1 MTPQYL
7 LISLRKNTIV
17 LNFPFFIAKRVAA
30 SGQKSFAR
38 LIIRIAIAAVALS
51 IAIMIIATS
60 LIKGFKSEISGKM
73 FGFWGHIHI
82 TSVQQTT
89 TFEPIPISSNQPF
102 LPKLKDVE
110 SVPLLEPN
118 FLERLKKSTHTEG
131 GVHHVQ
137 VYATKAGIIK
147 TKDNFEGIVL
157 KGVGQDFD
165 WLFVEQN
172 LVEGRK
178 INFCGIDS
186 CHDIL
191 ISQST
196 ANRLNLKT
204 GSKFIVHFVQN
215 NAQEQR
221 LFEVCGIYK
230 TGLEEYDKK
239 FALVDIA
246 HIQQLLGWSENQ
258 IAGFEVFVDDIK
270 DLKSINE
277 HIYNELI
284 TNDLTSQTIRQEE
297 PAIFD
302 WLDLQDV
309 NEQVILIL
317 MLVVSII
324 NMVTALLI
332 LILERTNMIGT
343 LKSLGT
349 TNWRIQQMFLFYG
362 AIIIS
367 IGLVIGNLI
376 GLGLG
381 WLEQRFKFIHLSEVD
396 YYLSYAPIQFDFW
409 TILILNIG
417 TLIITTVFLLL
428 PTFMVLSISPV
439 KAIRFK

>member
-1 MTPQYL
+1 M
-7 LISLRKNTIV
+7 
-17 LNFPFFIAKRVAA
+17 NFPFFIAKRVAA

-51 IAIMIIATS
+51 IAVMIVATS

-73 FGFWGHIHI
+73 FGFLGHIHI

-89 TFEPIPISSNQPF
+89 TFEPIPIAAKQPF
-102 LPKLKDVE
+102 LAKLKE
-110 SVPLLEPN
+110 LKHVPNLNPSIW
-118 FLERLKKSTHTEG
+118 ERFNQPIETKG
-131 GVHHVQ
+131 GVRHVQ

-157 KGVGQDFD
+157 KGIGADFD
-165 WLFVEQN
+165 WSFVEGN

-178 INFCGIDS
+178 INLCQTDS

-196 ANRLNLKT
+196 ANRLQIKT
-204 GSKFIVHFVQN
+204 GAKFIVHFVQN
-215 NAQEQR
+215 NAQQQK
-221 LFEVCGIYK
+221 LFQVCGIYK

-239 FALVDIA
+239 FAIVDIA
-246 HIQQLLGWSENQ
+246 HIQELLGWQ
-258 IAGFEVFVDDIK
+258 PDQVAGFEVFADDIK
-270 DLKSINE
+270 DMESIQKY
-277 HIYNELI
+277 IYEELI
-284 TNDLTSQTIRQEE
+284 TNDLSSQTIRSEE

-309 NEQVILIL
+309 NESVILIL

-343 LKSLGT
+343 LKSMGT
-349 TNWRIQQMFLFYG
+349 TNWRVQQVFLYYG
-362 AIIIS
+362 ALIIVV
-367 IGLVIGNLI
+367 GLAIGNLV
-376 GLGLG
+376 GLSLG
-381 WLEQRFKFIHLSEVD
+381 WLEQKYKFIHLSEVD
-396 YYLSYAPIQFDFW
+396 YYLSYAPIHFDFW
-409 TILILNIG
+409 TILGLNIG
-417 TLIITTVFLLL
+417 TLLITTVFLLL
-428 PTFMVLSISPV
+428 PTFMIMSITPV

>member
-1 MTPQYL
+1 M
-7 LISLRKNTIV
+7 
-17 LNFPFFIAKRVAA
+17 AA

-38 LIIRIAIAAVALS
+38 LIIRIAIVAVALS
-51 IAIMIIATS
+51 IAVMIVATS
-60 LIKGFKSEISGKM
+60 LIKGFKSEISAKM

-89 TFEPIPISSNQPF
+89 TYEPIPIIVDKGLITKLQNLNQ
-102 LPKLKDVE
+102 
-110 SVPLLEPN
+110 VPLVETDFWDRIKGKQLT
-118 FLERLKKSTHTEG
+118 SG

-137 VYATKAGIIK
+137 SYATKAGIIK

-157 KGVGQDFD
+157 KGVGADFD
-165 WLFVEQN
+165 WSFVEQN

-178 INFCGIDS
+178 INICNTDS

-215 NAQEQR
+215 NVQEQR

-246 HIQQLLGWSENQ
+246 HIQKLLGWADNY
-258 IAGFEVFVDDIK
+258 IAGYEVFIDDLK

-277 HIYNELI
+277 HIYSDVISNEL
-284 TNDLTSQTIRQEE
+284 NAQTIRQEE

-309 NEQVILIL
+309 NEEVILIL

-349 TNWRIQQMFLFYG
+349 TNGRIQRIFLYYG
-362 AIIIS
+362 AIIIVT
-367 IGLVIGNLI
+367 GLTIGNAI
-376 GLGLG
+376 GLGLC
-381 WLEQRFKFIHLSEVD
+381 WLEQQFKFIHLSEVD

-417 TLIITTVFLLL
+417 TLIITTLFLIL

>member
-1 MTPQYL
+1 M
-7 LISLRKNTIV
+7 
-17 LNFPFFIAKRVAA
+17 NFPFFIAQRVAA

-38 LIIRIAIAAVALS
+38 LIIRIAIVAVALS
-51 IAIMIIATS
+51 IAVMIVATS
-60 LIKGFKSEISGKM
+60 LIKGFKSEISAKM

-89 TFEPIPISSNQPF
+89 TYEPIPIIVDKGLITKLQNLNQ
-102 LPKLKDVE
+102 
-110 SVPLLEPN
+110 VPLVETDFWDRIKGKQLT
-118 FLERLKKSTHTEG
+118 SG

-137 VYATKAGIIK
+137 SYATKAGIIK

-157 KGVGQDFD
+157 KGVGADFD
-165 WLFVEQN
+165 WSFVEQN

-178 INFCGIDS
+178 INICNTDS

-215 NAQEQR
+215 NVQEQR

-246 HIQQLLGWSENQ
+246 HIQKLLGWADNY
-258 IAGFEVFVDDIK
+258 IAGYEVFIDDLK

-277 HIYNELI
+277 HIYSDVISNEL
-284 TNDLTSQTIRQEE
+284 NAQTIRQEE

-309 NEQVILIL
+309 NEEVILIL

-349 TNWRIQQMFLFYG
+349 TNGRIQRIFLYYG
-362 AIIIS
+362 AIIIVT
-367 IGLVIGNLI
+367 GLTIGNAI
-376 GLGLG
+376 GLGLC
-381 WLEQRFKFIHLSEVD
+381 WLEQQFKFIHLSEVD

-417 TLIITTVFLLL
+417 TLIITTLFLIL

>member
-1 MTPQYL
+1 M
-7 LISLRKNTIV
+7 
-17 LNFPFFIAKRVAA
+17 NFPFFIAKRVAA
-30 SGQKSFAR
+30 SGQQSFAR

-51 IAIMIIATS
+51 IAVMIIATS
-60 LIKGFKSEISGKM
+60 LIKGFKSEISAKM

-82 TSVQQTT
+82 TSVQQKT
-89 TFEPIPISSNQPF
+89 TFEPIPISKNQPF
-102 LPKLKDVE
+102 LSRLKDVKN
-110 SVPLLEPN
+110 VPIAEPDFYDKIRQRKVTN
-118 FLERLKKSTHTEG
+118 G
-131 GVHHVQ
+131 GVRHVQ
-137 VYATKAGIIK
+137 IYATKAGIIK

-157 KGVGQDFD
+157 KGIGDDFD
-165 WLFVEQN
+165 WSFVEQN

-178 INFCGIDS
+178 INLCSTDS

-196 ANRLNLKT
+196 ANRLNIKT
-204 GSKFIVHFVQN
+204 GAKFIVHFVQN
-215 NAQEQR
+215 NAQKQR
-221 LFEVCGIYK
+221 LFQVCGIYK

-246 HIQQLLGWSENQ
+246 HIQNLLGWSEDQ
-258 IAGFEVFVDDIK
+258 IAGFEVFTDDLK
-270 DLKSINE
+270 DLQTVQNY
-277 HIYNELI
+277 IYNELI
-284 TNDLTSQTIRQEE
+284 PNDLSSQTIRSEE

-349 TNWRIQQMFLFYG
+349 TNWRVQQIFLYYG
-362 AIIIS
+362 ALIMVV
-367 IGLVIGNLI
+367 GLVIGNVV

-381 WLEQRFKFIHLSEVD
+381 WLEQKFKFIHLSEVD
-396 YYLSYAPIQFDFW
+396 YYLSYAPIHFDFW
-409 TILILNIG
+409 TILALNIG
-417 TLIITTVFLLL
+417 TLIITTLFLLL
-428 PTFMVLSISPV
+428 PTFMILSITPV

>member
-1 MTPQYL
+1 M
-7 LISLRKNTIV
+7 
-17 LNFPFFIAKRVAA
+17 AA

-38 LIIRIAIAAVALS
+38 LIIRIAITAVALS
-51 IAIMIIATS
+51 IAVMLIATS
-60 LIKGFKSEISGKM
+60 LIKGFKSEISAKM

-82 TSVQQTT
+82 TSVQQATT
-89 TFEPIPISSNQPF
+89 YEPIPISANQPF
-102 LPKLKDVE
+102 LSRLKGVKN
-110 SVPLLEPN
+110 VPLLEPN
-118 FLERLKKSTHTEG
+118 FFDRLQNRTETRG
-131 GVHHVQ
+131 GIRHVQ

-157 KGVGQDFD
+157 KGIGADFD
-165 WLFVEQN
+165 WSFVEQN

-178 INFCGIDS
+178 INLCATDS

-196 ANRLNLKT
+196 ANRLEIKT
-204 GSKFIVHFVQN
+204 GSKFIVHFVRN

-221 LFEVCGIYK
+221 LFQVCGIYK

-246 HIQQLLGWSENQ
+246 HIQSLLGWSENQ
-258 IAGFEVFVDDIK
+258 IAGFEVFTDNLS
-270 DLKSINE
+270 DLNSIQE
-277 HIYNELI
+277 YVYNELI
-284 TNDLTSQTIRQEE
+284 TNDLSSQTIRQEE

-317 MLVVSII
+317 MVVVSII

-343 LKSLGT
+343 LKALGT
-349 TNWRIQQMFLFYG
+349 TNWRIQKIFLYYG
-362 AIIIS
+362 VIIIFM
-367 IGLVIGNLI
+367 GLLIGNAI

-381 WLEQRFKFIHLSEVD
+381 WLEQKYKFIHLSEVD

-409 TILILNIG
+409 TILLLNIG
-417 TLIITTVFLLL
+417 TLIITTLFLLL
-428 PTFMVLSISPV
+428 PTFMVLSITPV

>member
-1 MTPQYL
+1 M
-7 LISLRKNTIV
+7 
-17 LNFPFFIAKRVAA
+17 NFPFFIAQRVAA

-38 LIIRIAIAAVALS
+38 LIIRIAIVAVALS
-51 IAIMIIATS
+51 IAVMIVATS
-60 LIKGFKSEISGKM
+60 LIKGFKSEISAKM

-89 TFEPIPISSNQPF
+89 TYEPIPIIVDKGLITKLQNLNQ
-102 LPKLKDVE
+102 
-110 SVPLLEPN
+110 VPLVETDFWDRIKGKQLT
-118 FLERLKKSTHTEG
+118 SG

-137 VYATKAGIIK
+137 SYATKAGIIK

-157 KGVGQDFD
+157 KGVGADFD
-165 WLFVEQN
+165 WSFVEQN

-178 INFCGIDS
+178 INICNTDS

-215 NAQEQR
+215 NVQEQR

-246 HIQQLLGWSENQ
+246 HIQKLLGWADNY
-258 IAGFEVFVDDIK
+258 IAGYEVFIDDLA

-277 HIYNELI
+277 HIYSDVISNEL
-284 TNDLTSQTIRQEE
+284 NAQTIRQEE

-309 NEQVILIL
+309 NEEVILIL

-349 TNWRIQQMFLFYG
+349 TNGRIQRIFLYYG
-362 AIIIS
+362 AIIIVT
-367 IGLVIGNLI
+367 GLTIGNAI
-376 GLGLG
+376 GLGLC
-381 WLEQRFKFIHLSEVD
+381 WLEQQFKFIHLSEVD

-417 TLIITTVFLLL
+417 TLIITTLFLIL

>member
-1 MTPQYL
+1 M
-7 LISLRKNTIV
+7 
-17 LNFPFFIAKRVAA
+17 NFPFFIAQRVAA

-38 LIIRIAIAAVALS
+38 LIIRIAITAVALS
-51 IAIMIIATS
+51 IAVMLIATS
-60 LIKGFKSEISGKM
+60 LIKGFKSEISAKM

-82 TSVQQTT
+82 TSVQQATT
-89 TFEPIPISSNQPF
+89 YEPIPISANQPF
-102 LPKLKDVE
+102 LSRLKGVKN
-110 SVPLLEPN
+110 VPLLEPN
-118 FLERLKKSTHTEG
+118 FFDRLQNRTETRG
-131 GVHHVQ
+131 GIRHVQ

-157 KGVGQDFD
+157 KGIGADFD
-165 WLFVEQN
+165 WSFVEQN

-178 INFCGIDS
+178 INLCATDS

-196 ANRLNLKT
+196 ANRLEIKT
-204 GSKFIVHFVQN
+204 GSKFIVHFVRN

-221 LFEVCGIYK
+221 LFQVCGIYK

-246 HIQQLLGWSENQ
+246 HIQSLLGWSENQ
-258 IAGFEVFVDDIK
+258 IAGFEVFTDNLS
-270 DLKSINE
+270 DLNSIQE
-277 HIYNELI
+277 YVYNELI
-284 TNDLTSQTIRQEE
+284 TNDLSSQTIRQEE

-317 MLVVSII
+317 MVVVSII

-343 LKSLGT
+343 LKALGT
-349 TNWRIQQMFLFYG
+349 TNWRIQKIFLYYG
-362 AIIIS
+362 VIIIFM
-367 IGLVIGNLI
+367 GLLIGNAI

-381 WLEQRFKFIHLSEVD
+381 WLEQKYKFIHLSEVD

-409 TILILNIG
+409 TILLLNIG
-417 TLIITTVFLLL
+417 TLIITTLFLLL
-428 PTFMVLSISPV
+428 PTFMVLSITPV

>member
-1 MTPQYL
+1 M
-7 LISLRKNTIV
+7 
-17 LNFPFFIAKRVAA
+17 NFPFFIAQRVAA

-38 LIIRIAIAAVALS
+38 LIIRIAIVAVALS
-51 IAIMIIATS
+51 IAVMIVATS
-60 LIKGFKSEISGKM
+60 LIKGFKSEISAKM

-89 TFEPIPISSNQPF
+89 TYEPIPIIVDKGLITKLQNLNQ
-102 LPKLKDVE
+102 
-110 SVPLLEPN
+110 VPLVETDFWDRIKGKQLT
-118 FLERLKKSTHTEG
+118 SG

-137 VYATKAGIIK
+137 SYATKAGIIK

-157 KGVGQDFD
+157 KGVGSDFD
-165 WLFVEQN
+165 WSFVEQN

-178 INFCGIDS
+178 INICNTDS

-215 NAQEQR
+215 NIQEQR

-246 HIQQLLGWSENQ
+246 HIQKLLGWADNY
-258 IAGFEVFVDDIK
+258 IAGYEVFIDDLA

-277 HIYNELI
+277 HIYSDVISNEL
-284 TNDLTSQTIRQEE
+284 NAQTIRQEE

-309 NEQVILIL
+309 NEEVILIL

-349 TNWRIQQMFLFYG
+349 TNGRIQRIFLYYG
-362 AIIIS
+362 AIIIVT
-367 IGLVIGNLI
+367 GLTIGNAI
-376 GLGLG
+376 GLGLC
-381 WLEQRFKFIHLSEVD
+381 WLEQQFKFIHLSEVD

-417 TLIITTVFLLL
+417 TLIITTLFLIL

>member
-1 MTPQYL
+1 M
-7 LISLRKNTIV
+7 
-17 LNFPFFIAKRVAA
+17 NFPFFIAQRVAA

-38 LIIRIAIAAVALS
+38 LIIRIAIVAVALS
-51 IAIMIIATS
+51 IAVMIVATS
-60 LIKGFKSEISGKM
+60 LIKGFKSEISAKM

-89 TFEPIPISSNQPF
+89 TYEPIPIIVDKGLITKLQNLNQ
-102 LPKLKDVE
+102 
-110 SVPLLEPN
+110 VPLVETDFWDRIKGKQLT
-118 FLERLKKSTHTEG
+118 SG

-137 VYATKAGIIK
+137 SYATKAGIIK

-157 KGVGQDFD
+157 KGVGADFD
-165 WLFVEQN
+165 WSFVEQN

-178 INFCGIDS
+178 INICNTDS

-196 ANRLNLKT
+196 ANRLNIKT

-246 HIQQLLGWSENQ
+246 HIQKLLGWADNY
-258 IAGFEVFVDDIK
+258 IAGYEVFIDDLA

-277 HIYNELI
+277 HIYSDVISNEL
-284 TNDLTSQTIRQEE
+284 NAQTIRQEE

-309 NEQVILIL
+309 NEEVILIL

-349 TNWRIQQMFLFYG
+349 TNGRIQRIFLYYG
-362 AIIIS
+362 AIIIVT
-367 IGLVIGNLI
+367 GLTIGNAI
-376 GLGLG
+376 GLGLC
-381 WLEQRFKFIHLSEVD
+381 WLEQQFKFIHLSEVD

-417 TLIITTVFLLL
+417 TLIITTLFLIL